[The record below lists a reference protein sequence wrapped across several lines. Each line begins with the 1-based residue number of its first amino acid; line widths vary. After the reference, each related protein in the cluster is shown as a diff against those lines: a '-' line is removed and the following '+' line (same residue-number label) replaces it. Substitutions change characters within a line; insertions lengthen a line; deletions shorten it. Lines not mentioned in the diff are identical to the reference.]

1 MLNGLSLPRF
11 GLGQQATRLDALPGR
26 YDPWLLGAS
35 IALACIGVVMVAS
48 SSIAI
53 GEGLDVGP
61 YYFLAK
67 HLMFLVVGAGVAGLL
82 MRTELKSIEQQDRL
96 MLVLC
101 FVLLILVFVPG
112 IGKTVN
118 GAKRWLNFG
127 IMGFQAVEAVK
138 LMYIVWLAS
147 YLVRFRDEVNATW
160 GAMLKP
166 LGVAVVLVALLVL
179 QPDFGSL
186 SLILAI
192 TAGMLVLG
200 GVHMPRMFGPV
211 LFGLPVLAIVAIAEP
226 YRVSRLTSFLDPW
239 KDPFNTGYQLTNAL
253 MAVGRGEWFGVGL
266 GGSVQKLAYLPEAHT
281 DFILAVIGEE
291 LGFVGVCVVIALYA
305 LLVGRA
311 FWVGLKCVEM
321 RRHFAGYCAFGIALW
336 ISMQSFVSI
345 GVNLGMLP
353 TKGLTLPLIS
363 YGGSSLIGICAALG
377 LLLRISYELDRAE
390 RQVARLRGEAAQ
402 MSNGQLTN
410 APSSADP
417 YSSGMPSSGVPSNAV
432 LSNGP
437 QSNRTPA
444 NAPPPVQTG
453 APARI
458 TTLRGT
464 SRLRDRV
471 EPTFGRRA

>member
-1 MLNGLSLPRF
+1 MATWLSLPRF

-26 YDPWLLGAS
+26 YDPWLIGSS
-35 IALACIGVVMVAS
+35 IALACLGVVMVAS

-53 GEGLDVGP
+53 GEGFDVGP
-61 YYFLAK
+61 YYFLIK
-67 HLMFLVVGAGVAGLL
+67 HLVFLALGVGVAGWL

-96 MLVLC
+96 LLLLC
-101 FVLLILVFVPG
+101 FILLVLVFVPVV
-112 IGKTVN
+112 GKTVN
-118 GAKRWLNFG
+118 GARRWLNFG

-166 LGVAVVLVALLVL
+166 LGVAVVLVALLIL

-192 TAGMLVLG
+192 TAGMLILG

-211 LFGLPVLAIVAIAEP
+211 LVGLPVLAIIAIAEP

-281 DFILAVIGEE
+281 DFILAVIAEE
-291 LGFVGVCVVIALYA
+291 LGFAGVCLVIALYG

-311 FWVGLKCVEM
+311 FWIGLKCVEM

-336 ISMQSFVSI
+336 MALQSFVSI

-363 YGGSSLIGICAALG
+363 YGGSSVLGTCAALG

-402 MSNGQLTN
+402 VSAQTYAG
-410 APSSADP
+410 AP
-417 YSSGMPSSGVPSNAV
+417 PSTAQPVVS
-432 LSNGP
+432 
-437 QSNRTPA
+437 A
-444 NAPPPVQTG
+444 NASALGNTV
-453 APARI
+453 
-458 TTLRGT
+458 RGT
-464 SRLRDRV
+464 SRLRDRI
-471 EPTFGRRA
+471 EPTFGRNA